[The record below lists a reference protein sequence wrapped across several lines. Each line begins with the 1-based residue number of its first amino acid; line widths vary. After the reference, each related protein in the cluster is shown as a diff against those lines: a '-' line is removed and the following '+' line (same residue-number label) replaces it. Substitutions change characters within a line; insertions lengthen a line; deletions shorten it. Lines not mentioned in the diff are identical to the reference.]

1 MTTQMRPTGRLA
13 GLSYDVGMF
22 QRSLPANVRSNAVGP
37 LEWKTLDELE
47 AAQAHVP
54 SIQSDMS
61 TLEALM
67 HQAAARPM
75 QQQEVQDLW
84 ATYER
89 AVSTAFPTS
98 RAALQWHHELLG
110 VSRENSLAQINPTRV
125 QTMELAAFGDSQL
138 KAMLVELLAAL
149 KRVRS
154 VDDVQGFG
162 QAFEFYGEAVVY
174 CLLRAKFITSRIVAK
189 STSLPDFECTTTK
202 GKRFYVELKSFDV
215 VDGVYRATEMLHA
228 GLGPSIEMEAQVTQ
242 GKPIAMTE
250 SEVAP
255 YKKAFG
261 KPYDAA
267 SLLLVINTLRSKARS
282 AFKSSQFAQGPT
294 FAFALCDRLIIPAGK
309 NAVAPYYVERGAD
322 NTLASGVLWQACFGA
337 AGSPIFRPTMAGHP
351 TLEGHLASSGVFA
364 DATQP
369 FPTGA
374 IFFADTSWREDDVF
388 GLYETAWDPQ
398 PGTWTAEDTEEV
410 MHAMSTALN
419 DESNSFGFASS
430 LT

>member
-1 MTTQMRPTGRLA
+1 MTPNRPTGRLS

-22 QRSLPANVRSNAVGP
+22 QRSLPVNVRSNAVGP
-37 LEWKTLDELE
+37 LDWKTLDELE

-61 TLEALM
+61 TLETLM
-67 HQAAARPM
+67 QQAAADPM
-75 QQQEVQDLW
+75 QEQEVQDLW
-84 ATYER
+84 ASYER
-89 AVSTAFPTS
+89 ASSIAFPIS
-98 RAALQWHHELLG
+98 RAALKWHHELLG

-125 QTMELAAFGDSQL
+125 QTMELGAFGDAQL
-138 KAMLVELLAAL
+138 KAMLADLLGAL
-149 KRVRS
+149 NRVRS

-174 CLLRAKFITSRIVAK
+174 GLLRAKFATNRIVTK
-189 STSLPDFECTTTK
+189 STSLPDFECTTAN

-228 GLGPSIEMEAQVTQ
+228 GLDQSIEMEAQVTQ
-242 GKPIAMTE
+242 GKPIAMAE
-250 SEVAP
+250 SEIAP

-267 SLLLVINTLRSKARS
+267 SLLRVIDTLRDKARS

-294 FAFALCDRLIIPAGK
+294 FAFALCDRLLIPAGK
-309 NAVAPYYVERGAD
+309 HAVAPYYVERGAG
-322 NTLASGVLWQACFGA
+322 NTLASGVLWQTCFGV
-337 AGSPIFRPTMAGHP
+337 AGSPIFRAATEGHP
-351 TLEGHLASSGVFA
+351 TLEGRLTSSGLFA
-364 DATQP
+364 DATLP

-388 GLYETAWDPQ
+388 GLYQTTWDPQ
-398 PGTWTAEDTEEV
+398 PGVWTTDDTEEV
-410 MHAMSTALN
+410 MHAVSTALN
-419 DESNSFGFASS
+419 DESNSFGFATS